1 MQQIFVSLIF
11 LIVVLLLTTF
21 FFITSD
27 RLNTKK
33 NISRRISRATSI
45 GYPQGNHKQGKQ
57 SNTKIYEKLKTL
69 EKQLADT
76 IFGYTRETAAH
87 FRLRFE
93 KAGLSAKNAPSVTL
107 MVNCGMVFLGF
118 LLYLFALIH
127 FKNIAEQPFFLQ
139 ILLLLVI
146 FFVSFR
152 LFEYSL
158 DYLINRRYKRI
169 QHTLSFCV
177 DLLIICTR
185 AGFTLDRSFEKI
197 AEEIAPFS
205 PDVCKEFAKISVELS
220 VIPDRTEALRNFA
233 VRVDTPTVNL
243 LVSGLVHAEEQ
254 GISLGQTLS
263 TLSQEISK
271 QKLLEIE
278 AKAARL
284 PVLLTIPLALFCLPA
299 MLMILM
305 GPVAGSIINSSLFN

>member
-1 MQQIFVSLIF
+1 MVFALLIIVSL
-11 LIVVLLLTTF
+11 LTAMF
-21 FFITSD
+21 YIAYLRITI
-27 RLNTKK
+27 KK
-33 NISRRISRATSI
+33 DISRRISRVTNI
-45 GYPQGNHKQGKQ
+45 GYTQSPYTIGKQ
-57 SNTKIYEKLKTL
+57 KSKKAYEKLKVL
-69 EKQLADT
+69 ESKLADT
-76 IFGYTRETAAH
+76 LFGYTRETTAH

-93 KAGLSAKNAPSVTL
+93 KAGLPAKNATTVTL
-107 MVNCGMVFLGF
+107 LVNSGMVLLGF
-118 LLYLFALIH
+118 ILYLFAMVH
-127 FKNIAEQPFFLQ
+127 FKKVAEQPFFLQ
-139 ILLLLVI
+139 IMLLLLI
-146 FFVSFR
+146 FFISFR

-158 DYLINRRYKRI
+158 DYLIARRYKRI
-169 QHTLSFCV
+169 QSTLSFCI

-185 AGFTLDRSFEKI
+185 AGFTLDRSLEKI

-205 PDVCKEFAKISVELS
+205 PDVCKEFAKIAVELG
-220 VIPDRTEALRNFA
+220 VIPNRTEALRNFA
-233 VRVDTPTVNL
+233 IRVDTPTVNL

-284 PVLLTIPLALFCLPA
+284 PVLLTIPLALCCLPA

-305 GPVAGSIINSSLFN
+305 GPVIGSVLNSSLFN